1 MKFSKE
7 VERILSWMVKYSDEF
22 KGDRKKAI
30 NHLMEFGKE
39 AYLKKG
45 FEEITP
51 LDEEVSDALAKLGNE
66 SLKKYVSSM
75 DSE

>member
-22 KGDRKKAI
+22 KGNREKAI
-30 NHLMEFGKE
+30 NHLMELGKD

-45 FEEITP
+45 FEEMTP
-51 LDEEVSDALAKLGNE
+51 LDDEVSDALAKSGNE
-66 SLKKYVSSM
+66 SLKKYLSSI